1 MASGLCVPHQQAAHM
16 AAPTEGQ
23 NIKKILANGEPSTH
37 GAKQMGWMAP
47 AHGIRVPK
55 LWKRSSNHEPKE
67 PSAMEITTIGLD
79 LAKNVFQVHA
89 INSAS
94 NVVVKR
100 TLRRSQM
107 RRFFEQLDP
116 CLVGIEACGTSHYWA
131 REITRLGHEVRLMP
145 PAYVKP
151 YVKRGKT
158 DASDAEAICE
168 AVTRPTMR
176 YVAIKSP
183 EQQAALALHRTRDLF
198 VKQRTQLVNMIRGLL
213 AEFGIEI
220 RRGIGQALM
229 LAKRIA
235 AGDVPDTPPL
245 AAKVIAGLA
254 GQVLD
259 LQVRLNEI
267 ERELLAWH
275 RSNDIA
281 KRLATIPGIGPV
293 CATALAASVSDPH
306 QFRSGRQFAAWLG
319 LTPLQ
324 HSSGGKERLGRIS
337 KMGDKY
343 LRRLLVVGMTS
354 LIRRAKYKPEA
365 VDPWLADLLSRKPA
379 RLVTVALANKAARVV
394 WAIMVRGGV
403 YHRPAGVTIPV

>member
-1 MASGLCVPHQQAAHM
+1 
-16 AAPTEGQ
+16 
-23 NIKKILANGEPSTH
+23 
-37 GAKQMGWMAP
+37 
-47 AHGIRVPK
+47 
-55 LWKRSSNHEPKE
+55 
-67 PSAMEITTIGLD
+67 MEITTIGLD
-79 LAKNVFQVHA
+79 LAKTVFQVHG

-94 NVVVKR
+94 EVVVKK
-100 TLRRSQM
+100 TLRRVQM

-198 VKQRTQLVNMIRGLL
+198 VKQRTQLVNMIRSLL

-220 RRGIGQALM
+220 PRGIGQALM

-235 AGDVPDTPPL
+235 ADDVPERTRWRR
-245 AAKVIAGLA
+245 AAKGDRRGLA
-254 GQVLD
+254 GNQVLD
-259 LQVRLNEI
+259 LQARLREI
-267 ERELLAWH
+267 ELELLVWL

-281 KRLATIPGIGPV
+281 KRLATIPGIGTV
-293 CATALAASVSDPH
+293 CATALAASVTDPH

-403 YHRPAGVTIPV
+403 YRMPAGTSVTTSG

>member
-1 MASGLCVPHQQAAHM
+1 
-16 AAPTEGQ
+16 
-23 NIKKILANGEPSTH
+23 
-37 GAKQMGWMAP
+37 
-47 AHGIRVPK
+47 
-55 LWKRSSNHEPKE
+55 
-67 PSAMEITTIGLD
+67 MEITTIGLD
-79 LAKNVFQVHA
+79 LAKNVFQVHG
-89 INSAS
+89 INSAGK
-94 NVVVKR
+94 VVVKK
-100 TLRRSQM
+100 TFRRSQM
-107 RRFFEQLDP
+107 RGFFERIDP
-116 CLVGIEACGTSHYWA
+116 CLVGIEACGTSHRWA

-220 RRGIGQALM
+220 PRGIGQALT

-235 AGDVPDTPPL
+235 AGEVPDTPRL

-254 GQVLD
+254 GQALD
-259 LQVRLNEI
+259 LQARLREI
-267 ERELLAWH
+267 ELELLAWL

-281 KRLATIPGIGPV
+281 RRLATIPGIGTV
-293 CATALAASVSDPH
+293 CATALAASVTDPH

-403 YHRPAGVTIPV
+403 YRMPAGVTTPA

>member
-1 MASGLCVPHQQAAHM
+1 MH
-16 AAPTEGQ
+16 
-23 NIKKILANGEPSTH
+23 
-37 GAKQMGWMAP
+37 
-47 AHGIRVPK
+47 
-55 LWKRSSNHEPKE
+55 
-67 PSAMEITTIGLD
+67 
-79 LAKNVFQVHA
+79 
-89 INSAS
+89 
-94 NVVVKR
+94 
-100 TLRRSQM
+100 
-107 RRFFEQLDP
+107 RFFEQLEP

-131 REITRLGHEVRLMP
+131 RQISKCGHDVRLMP

-151 YVKRGKT
+151 YVKRGKS

-183 EQQAALALHRTRDLF
+183 EQQAMLALHRTRDLF
-198 VKQRTQLVNMIRGLL
+198 VKQRTQLVNMIRSLL

-220 RRGIGQALM
+220 RRGIEQALIV
-229 LAKRIA
+229 ARRIA
-235 AGDVPDTPPL
+235 ADNIPDVPPL

-259 LQVRLNEI
+259 LQARLREI
-267 ERELLAWH
+267 ERELLVWH
-275 RSNDIA
+275 RSSDVA
-281 KRLATIPGIGPV
+281 KRLATIPGIGTV
-293 CATALAASVSDPH
+293 CATALAASVTDPH

-354 LIRRAKYKPEA
+354 LVRRAMYKPEA

-379 RLVTVALANKAARVV
+379 RLATVALANKAARVI

-403 YHRPAGVTIPV
+403 YHRPISASTSA

>member
-1 MASGLCVPHQQAAHM
+1 
-16 AAPTEGQ
+16 
-23 NIKKILANGEPSTH
+23 
-37 GAKQMGWMAP
+37 
-47 AHGIRVPK
+47 
-55 LWKRSSNHEPKE
+55 
-67 PSAMEITTIGLD
+67 MEITTIGLD
-79 LAKNVFQVHA
+79 LAKSVYQVHA
-89 INSAS
+89 INDAGE
-94 NVVVKR
+94 VVVRR
-100 TLRRSQM
+100 TLRRAQVL
-107 RRFFEQLDP
+107 RFFEQLSP

-131 REITRLGHEVRLMP
+131 REIRRFGHEVRLMP

-168 AVTRPTMR
+168 AVGRPTMR
-176 YVAIKSP
+176 YVAIKSA
-183 EQQAALALHRTRDLF
+183 EQQAALAIHRTRDLF

-220 RRGIGQALM
+220 RRGLEQALM
-229 LAKRIA
+229 HAKGIA
-235 AGDVPDTPPL
+235 AGEMPVIPPL
-245 AAKVIAGLA
+245 AAKMIAGLA

-259 LQVRLNEI
+259 LQARLREI

-275 RSNDIA
+275 RSSDVA
-281 KRLATIPGIGPV
+281 KRLATIPGVGIV
-293 CATALAASVSDPH
+293 SATALAASVTDPH

-354 LIRRAKYKPEA
+354 LIRRAKYKPDD
-365 VDPWLADLLSRKPA
+365 VDPRLTALLSRKPV
-379 RLVTVALANKAARVV
+379 RVVTVALANKTARVI
-394 WAIMVRGGV
+394 WAIMARGGT
-403 YHRPAGVTIPV
+403 YRMPAAANTALIGRAAI

>member
-1 MASGLCVPHQQAAHM
+1 
-16 AAPTEGQ
+16 
-23 NIKKILANGEPSTH
+23 
-37 GAKQMGWMAP
+37 
-47 AHGIRVPK
+47 
-55 LWKRSSNHEPKE
+55 
-67 PSAMEITTIGLD
+67 MEITTVGLD

-89 INSAS
+89 INTA
-94 NVVVKR
+94 NEVVVKK
-100 TLRRSQM
+100 TLRRVQM

-131 REITRLGHEVRLMP
+131 REITKLGHEVRLMP

-158 DASDAEAICE
+158 DAGDAEAICE
-168 AVTRPTMR
+168 AVRRPTMR
-176 YVAIKSP
+176 FVAIKAP

-220 RRGIGQALM
+220 RRGIEQALM

-235 AGDVPDTPPL
+235 ALEVPDIPPL

-259 LQVRLNEI
+259 LQARLGEI

-275 RSNDIA
+275 RSNAIS
-281 KRLATIPGIGPV
+281 KRLATIPGIGTV
-293 CATALAASVSDPH
+293 CATALAASVTDPH
-306 QFRSGRQFAAWLG
+306 QFRSARQFAAWLG

-403 YHRPAGVTIPV
+403 YRMPAGARATTVA

>member
-1 MASGLCVPHQQAAHM
+1 MQ
-16 AAPTEGQ
+16 
-23 NIKKILANGEPSTH
+23 
-37 GAKQMGWMAP
+37 
-47 AHGIRVPK
+47 
-55 LWKRSSNHEPKE
+55 
-67 PSAMEITTIGLD
+67 ITTIGLD

-89 INSAS
+89 INSAGE
-94 NVVVKR
+94 VAVRKA
-100 TLRRSQM
+100 LRRSQI

-131 REITRLGHEVRLMP
+131 REITKLGHEVRLMP

-183 EQQAALALHRTRDLF
+183 DQQAALALHRTRDLF

-220 RRGIGQALM
+220 RRGIEQALM

-235 AGDVPDTPPL
+235 VDEVPDIPRL
-245 AAKVIAGLA
+245 AAKMIAGLA

-259 LQVRLNEI
+259 LQARLGEI

-275 RSNDIA
+275 RSNDI
-281 KRLATIPGIGPV
+281 T
-293 CATALAASVSDPH
+293 
-306 QFRSGRQFAAWLG
+306 
-319 LTPLQ
+319 
-324 HSSGGKERLGRIS
+324 
-337 KMGDKY
+337 
-343 LRRLLVVGMTS
+343 
-354 LIRRAKYKPEA
+354 
-365 VDPWLADLLSRKPA
+365 PA
-379 RLVTVALANKAARVV
+379 RRICCRRVG
-394 WAIMVRGGV
+394 R
-403 YHRPAGVTIPV
+403 Y